1 VSRRDGAG
9 TFPSAAA
16 AKGNRLSSV
25 EQHIDVAVP
34 LTAAYDA
41 WTQFERLP
49 RFLEGVDEITQL
61 DETHLH
67 WRASYDGASTEWD
80 CEIVEQRPE
89 ERIAW
94 RSTSGVTH
102 GGVLSFH
109 RLDDRITRVVV
120 MAEVDTDSAAV
131 VDGLVK
137 GALSCFKTMIE
148 RR

>member
-1 VSRRDGAG
+1 M
-9 TFPSAAA
+9 
-16 AKGNRLSSV
+16 SSV

-34 LTAAYDA
+34 LAAAYDE

-49 RFLEGVDEITQL
+49 RFLEGVDEVRQL
-61 DETHLH
+61 DETHLQ
-67 WRASYDGASTEWD
+67 WRASYDGAPAEWA

-94 RSTSGVTH
+94 RSTSGLTH

-109 RLDDRITRVVV
+109 RLDDQETRVMV
-120 MAEVDTDSAAV
+120 MAEVDTDAAAAV
-131 VDGLVK
+131 ENLVK
-137 GALSCFKTMIE
+137 GALSCFKRMME

>member
-1 VSRRDGAG
+1 M
-9 TFPSAAA
+9 
-16 AKGNRLSSV
+16 SSV

-34 LTAAYDA
+34 LAAAYDE

-49 RFLEGVDEITQL
+49 RFLEGVDEVRQL
-61 DETHLH
+61 DETHLQ
-67 WRASYDGASTEWD
+67 WRASYDGASAEWA

-94 RSTSGVTH
+94 RSTSGLTH

-109 RLDDRITRVVV
+109 RLDDQETRVMV
-120 MAEVDTDSAAV
+120 MAEVDTDAAAAV
-131 VDGLVK
+131 ENLVK
-137 GALSCFKTMIE
+137 GALSCFKRMME

>member
-1 VSRRDGAG
+1 M
-9 TFPSAAA
+9 
-16 AKGNRLSSV
+16 SSV

-34 LTAAYDA
+34 LAAAYDA

-49 RFLEGVDEITQL
+49 RFLEGVDEVRQL
-61 DETHLH
+61 DETHLQ
-67 WRASYDGASTEWD
+67 WRASYDGASAEWA

-94 RSTSGVTH
+94 RSTSGLTH

-109 RLDDRITRVVV
+109 RLDDQETRVMV
-120 MAEVDTDSAAV
+120 MAEVDTDAAAAV
-131 VDGLVK
+131 ENLVK
-137 GALSCFKTMIE
+137 GALSCFKRMME

>member
-1 VSRRDGAG
+1 M
-9 TFPSAAA
+9 
-16 AKGNRLSSV
+16 SSV

-34 LTAAYDA
+34 LAAAYDE

-49 RFLEGVDEITQL
+49 RFLEGVDEVRQL
-61 DETHLH
+61 DETHLQ
-67 WRASYDGASTEWD
+67 WRACYDGASAEWA

-94 RSTSGVTH
+94 RSTSGLTH

-109 RLDDRITRVVV
+109 RLDDQETRVMV
-120 MAEVDTDSAAV
+120 MAEVDTDAAAAV
-131 VDGLVK
+131 ENLVK
-137 GALSCFKTMIE
+137 GALSCFKRMME

>member
-1 VSRRDGAG
+1 M
-9 TFPSAAA
+9 
-16 AKGNRLSSV
+16 SSV

-34 LTAAYDA
+34 LAAAYDE

-49 RFLEGVDEITQL
+49 RFLEGVDEVRQL
-61 DETHLH
+61 DETHLQ
-67 WRASYDGASTEWD
+67 WRASYDGASAEWA

-109 RLDDRITRVVV
+109 RLDDQETRVMV
-120 MAEVDTDSAAV
+120 MAEVDTDAAAAV
-131 VDGLVK
+131 ENLVK
-137 GALSCFKTMIE
+137 GALSCFKRMME